1 MIRKDHPYLGIVAAT
16 TTGLLFWA
24 SRDTGSFG
32 PLVLIAPIPW
42 LAYALTAERVVWIA
56 ALSFLAGTLGRLGLI
71 LAYIAVIPPAVL
83 ILWIIFLPLWFMGT
97 VLLTRWLYRSASLWM
112 ALLAYP
118 VFSTASE
125 FLFNLIS
132 PHGSFGSLGYA
143 LIDLPILVQVAS
155 IGGVAALTF
164 IGSLVPIAGTLF
176 IISPRSRRHTAFF
189 VGSPLIVILI
199 CGAIRM
205 EQGFDRQVAV
215 SLIAIDALQDDDVKD
230 EPTAQ
235 RNAKA
240 YADLIDTLAGTRPDI
255 IVLPEKSLIR
265 KPGWSD
271 TGTLIR
277 NAAERHGISIVAG
290 FNETLGD
297 ESHANTAEFYHPMQ
311 QNQRYLKRR
320 LIPGLESEFIS
331 GTENLIIGSTG
342 IAICKDM
349 DFAPA
354 IRDYGRRGVQ
364 LMLVP
369 AWDFSA
375 DARLHARMAVVRG
388 VENGFA
394 VVRAAANG
402 MLTVS
407 NAYGQIIAEKAT
419 TKDSAVILSANVGLR
434 DGPTLYVLFGDV
446 FGWLTV
452 VGSVLLIIRGFGL
465 TRKNLD

>member
-1 MIRKDHPYLGIVAAT
+1 MIRKDHPYLGIVAAA

-24 SRDTGSFG
+24 SRDTGPSG

-56 ALSFLAGTLGRLGLI
+56 VLSFLAGTLGRLGLI
-71 LAYIAVIPPAVL
+71 LTYITVIPPAVL

-125 FLFNLIS
+125 FLFNLVS

-143 LIDLPILVQVAS
+143 LIDLPILVQAAS
-155 IGGVAALTF
+155 VGGIAALTF
-164 IGSLVPIAGTLF
+164 MGSLVPMAGTLF
-176 IISPRSRRHTAFF
+176 IISPHSRGHTALLA
-189 VGSPLIVILI
+189 GAPLIVVLI
-199 CGAIRM
+199 FGAVRM
-205 EQGFDRQVAV
+205 EHGYDRQVAV
-215 SLIAIDALQDDDVKD
+215 SLIAVDALQDDDVRD
-230 EPTAQ
+230 EPTAL

-240 YADLIDTLAGTRPDI
+240 YADLIDTSAGTRPDI

-277 NAAERHGISIVAG
+277 SAAEQYGISVVAG
-290 FNETLGD
+290 FNETLADGH
-297 ESHANTAEFYHPMQ
+297 HANTAEFYQPMQ
-311 QNQRYLKRR
+311 QNGRYLKRR
-320 LIPGLESEFIS
+320 LIPGLESEFVS

-349 DFAPA
+349 DFAAA

-369 AWDFSA
+369 AWDFRA

-402 MLTVS
+402 LLTVS
-407 NAYGQIIAEKAT
+407 DAYGEIIAEKAT
-419 TKDSAVILSANVGLR
+419 AKDEAVVLSAKVGLR
-434 DGPTLYVLFGDV
+434 DGTTLYAMFGDI

-452 VGSVLLIIRGFGL
+452 VGSVLLIIRGFRSMR
-465 TRKNLD
+465 TA